1 MILQLELSH
10 NIMKKRNELME
21 RIESL
26 NTPEIKI
33 ETYGG
38 FSYLHVDL
46 NYNNKPVLWCAISC
60 GEEIDETQAL
70 ELKISDINDIVFHYD
85 DKAEA
90 IVKKLIE
97 ICKEI
102 NVTRI
107 YGRIAVIKDFKEIEK
122 FYTDLG
128 FTIIHTPNEK
138 NYDSAKINLVL

>member
-1 MILQLELSH
+1 
-10 NIMKKRNELME
+10 MKKRNDLME
-21 RIESL
+21 RIESF
-26 NTPEIKI
+26 NTPEIKV
-33 ETYGG
+33 ETYAG

-46 NYNNKPVLWCAISC
+46 NYNNNPVLWCAISC
-60 GEEIDETQAL
+60 GEEIEDNQTL

-97 ICKEI
+97 ICKSI

-107 YGRIAVIKDFKEIEK
+107 YGRIAVIKDFSEIEK

-138 NYDSAKINLVL
+138 NYDSAKINLAL

>member
-1 MILQLELSH
+1 
-10 NIMKKRNELME
+10 MKKRNDLME
-21 RIESL
+21 RIESF
-26 NTPEIKI
+26 NTPEIKV
-33 ETYGG
+33 ETYAG

-60 GEEIDETQAL
+60 GEEIEDNQTL
-70 ELKISDINDIVFHYD
+70 ELKKSDISFPLPEELPFDIVFHYD

-97 ICKEI
+97 ICKSI
-102 NVTRI
+102 NVTKI
-107 YGRIAVIKDFKEIEK
+107 YGRIAVIKDFSEIEK

-138 NYDSAKINLVL
+138 NYDSAKINLAL